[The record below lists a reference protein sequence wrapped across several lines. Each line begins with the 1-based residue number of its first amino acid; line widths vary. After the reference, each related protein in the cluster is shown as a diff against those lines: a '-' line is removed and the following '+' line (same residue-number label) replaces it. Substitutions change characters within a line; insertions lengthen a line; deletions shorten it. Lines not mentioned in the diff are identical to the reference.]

1 MCFATSSLMKMECFV
16 ILQSILAL
24 VDIDSLDISEYSKA
38 LNMNNRACRKLICEF
53 RLQRWHYSDNNE
65 GHFKDHNISR

>member
-38 LNMNNRACRKLICEF
+38 
-53 RLQRWHYSDNNE
+53 
-65 GHFKDHNISR
+65 